1 MTVLGINL
9 FDLICVALL
18 AIFSIRGLFHGVLEE
33 AAALF
38 GLFLGFVLANRYLAD
53 VLGWLEGVVSH
64 QEARL
69 VLAYLIIFAGSIVV
83 ASLLA
88 RILRKVLQISFASWL
103 DHMAGAVLGA
113 AKGLVLCL
121 LLYMG
126 AQFLA
131 PNSDFLKGSV
141 CEPYIAQVLTLI
153 MSLLPNIIHNQGG
166 VTWPPAFVKA
176 LPESI

>member
-1 MTVLGINL
+1 MTLLGINL

-53 VLGWLEGVVSH
+53 VLGWLEKVISN

-69 VLAYLIIFAGSIVV
+69 VLAYLLIFAGSIVV

-88 RILRKVLQISFASWL
+88 RVLRKVLQISFASWL
-103 DHMAGAVLGA
+103 DHIAGAVLGA

-126 AQFLA
+126 AHFIA
-131 PNSDFLKGSV
+131 PNSEFLKGSV
-141 CEPYIAQVLTLI
+141 CEPYMAQLLSFI
-153 MSLLPNIIHNQGG
+153 LSLLPNIMHNQGG
-166 VTWPPAFVKA
+166 VTWPPDFAKA
-176 LPESI
+176 LPKTL

>member
-18 AIFSIRGLFHGVLEE
+18 AVFSIRGLFHGVLEE
-33 AAALF
+33 AAALC
-38 GLFLGFVLANRYLAD
+38 GLFLGFVLANRYLAQ
-53 VLGWLEGVVSH
+53 VLGWLDGIVSH

-69 VLAYLIIFAGSIVV
+69 VLAYLIIFAGSIVA
-83 ASLLA
+83 ASISA
-88 RILRKVLQISFASWL
+88 RLLRKVLQISFASWL

-126 AQFLA
+126 VQFLA
-131 PNSDFLKGSV
+131 PASEFLKGSV
-141 CEPYIAQVLTLI
+141 CEPYLAQLLSYI
-153 MSLLPNIIHNQGG
+153 MNVLPNFIHNDTGA
-166 VTWPPAFVKA
+166 TWPPDFVKT
-176 LPESI
+176 LPELT